1 MLFRVHIIDS
11 DIVDFPGP
19 GALCQRLHQ
28 SRWLAG
34 GLSDSN
40 GTVTP
45 NLFDCSVTVRQL
57 RFVLFLV
64 SHIFLHFDQQ
74 GMLVVSLGFGR
85 VPPFVNQ
92 HRALEAHY
100 FFAVLIESSS

>member
-1 MLFRVHIIDS
+1 MTIKGSL
-11 DIVDFPGP
+11 
-19 GALCQRLHQ
+19 L
-28 SRWLAG
+28 
-34 GLSDSN
+34 
-40 GTVTP
+40 TP
-45 NLFDCSVTVRQL
+45 NLFDCGVTVRQL
-57 RFVLFLV
+57 RVVLFMV